1 MFNYNTFNNLLSRAK
16 ENKDHELLIYI
27 ESCLSD
33 FIRCKVFYELK
44 PFEIALAKAKLNTN
58 DYKKFEENQ
67 DIIETNIYNL
77 CIKDIESINKKCKE
91 YNIDFLYDEE
101 IHERTN
107 IFNFVSSIIDK
118 LFELRNK

>member
-16 ENKDHELLIYI
+16 DNKDHELLIYI

>member
-67 DIIETNIYNL
+67 NIIETNIYNL

>member
-16 ENKDHELLIYI
+16 DNKDHELLIYI

-33 FIRCKVFYELK
+33 FIRCKIFYELK

-77 CIKDIESINKKCKE
+77 CIKEIESINKKCKE

>member
-44 PFEIALAKAKLNTN
+44 PFEIALAKAKLN